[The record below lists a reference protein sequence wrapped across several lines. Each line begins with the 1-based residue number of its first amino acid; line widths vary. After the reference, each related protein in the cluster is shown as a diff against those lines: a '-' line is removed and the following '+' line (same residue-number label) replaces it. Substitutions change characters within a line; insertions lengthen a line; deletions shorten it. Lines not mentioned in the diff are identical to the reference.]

1 MEEVEGGA
9 EVRDKGISK
18 NTGMSVTVSSNLYLV
33 NKITKDAMVKAAISV
48 GMLTSGYAQDL
59 CPVDTGLLRDS
70 ITHAY
75 NDDGSQVTLLVGTNV
90 YYAPFVELG
99 HKQQPGRFVPK
110 IKKRLKRS
118 WVPGKPFL
126 RPAFENHRDEIEQI
140 ILDALSNAEG

>member
-1 MEEVEGGA
+1 MEKVEGGA
-9 EVRDKGISK
+9 
-18 NTGMSVTVSSNLYLV
+18 GMSVTVKSNLYLV
-33 NKITKDAMVKAAISV
+33 NKLSKEAMVRAAISV

-59 CPVDTGLLRDS
+59 CPVDTGNLRNS

-75 NDDGSQVTLLVGTNV
+75 DDSSDHKVELIVGSEVKVINGTLVN
-90 YYAPFVELG
+90 YAPYVELG

-126 RPAFENHRDEIEQI
+126 RPAFENHTDEIEKI
-140 ILDALSNAEG
+140 ILKELENA

>member
-1 MEEVEGGA
+1 M
-9 EVRDKGISK
+9 S
-18 NTGMSVTVSSNLYLV
+18 SVTVVSNLYLV
-33 NKITKDAMVKAAISV
+33 NKLSKEEMVNAAISV
-48 GMLTSGYAQDL
+48 GMLVSGYAQEA

-75 NDDGSQVTLLVGTNV
+75 SDESDHTVILLVGTNV
-90 YYAPFVELG
+90 YYAPYVELG

-126 RPAFENHRDEIEQI
+126 RPAFENHTREIERI
-140 ILDALSNAEG
+140 ILDALEGK

>member
-1 MEEVEGGA
+1 M
-9 EVRDKGISK
+9 S
-18 NTGMSVTVSSNLYLV
+18 SVTVTSNLYIV
-33 NKITKDAMVKAAISV
+33 NKLSKQEMVNAAISV
-48 GMLTSGYAQDL
+48 GLLTSGYAQDN

-75 NDDGSQVTLLVGTNV
+75 SDESDHTVILIVGTNV

-126 RPAFENHRDEIEQI
+126 RPAFEDHTQEIERI
-140 ILDALSNAEG
+140 ILNALEGK